1 MASIQNTAA
10 PRAVLVYGPQGCG
23 KTTNAERLRR
33 HFGCTS
39 VQDDGLYLDG
49 PQHKIVDGALHLTSK
64 QPVTEI
70 PDVRVLSF
78 AEAMAEIKR
87 AAV

>member
-1 MASIQNTAA
+1 MVPSEHTPA

-33 HFGCTS
+33 HFGCAT
-39 VQDDGLYLDG
+39 VQDDGLHLHG
-49 PQHKIVDGALHLTSK
+49 PQRKIVDGALHLT
-64 QPVTEI
+64 TERPANEV

-78 AEAMAEIKR
+78 AEAMAEVER